1 MKKGILSAVAA
12 LSLTVSASSFAC
24 DIHGKSGFAPENNL
38 KISQWD
44 KATNG
49 MTKER
54 FLAIVASVSDIYAP
68 IVKAKGATLSMN
80 NRWDDD
86 TVNASAQQMGKTWVV
101 NMYGGLARH
110 PLTTEDGFALVVCH
124 ELGHHLGGA
133 PRKGTSWAANEGQ
146 ADYFGSMK
154 CLRRVLEKTDNAAI
168 VSKMTI
174 DAEVAKQCELVYH
187 SENEIA
193 LCERVSM
200 AGKSLGSL
208 LASLGNEGQVNF
220 TTPDKSV
227 VSRTNDNHP
236 AGQCRLDTYFNG
248 ILCDKSYDQE
258 NDKNDPKIG
267 TCIAR
272 DGYKMGPRPLCWY
285 KPGKDEI

>member
-12 LSLTVSASSFAC
+12 LSLTVSASFAC

-38 KISQWD
+38 RISQWD

-54 FLAIVASVSDIYAP
+54 FLAIVKSVSDVYAP
-68 IVKAKGATLSMN
+68 IVKEKGGVLSMN
-80 NRWDDD
+80 NNWDDD
-86 TVNASAQQMGKTWVV
+86 TVNASAQRMGKTWVV

-110 PLTTEDGFALVVCH
+110 PLTTDDGFRLVVCH
-124 ELGHHLGGA
+124 ELGHHIGGA
-133 PRKGTSWAANEGQ
+133 PRKGASWAANEGQ
-146 ADYFGSMK
+146 ADYFGAMK
-154 CLRRVLEKTDNAAI
+154 CIRRVLEKEDNVAVVA
-168 VSKMTI
+168 SMKI
-174 DAEVAKQCELVYH
+174 DAEATKQCQMIYH

-193 LCERVSM
+193 LCQRIAM

-208 LASLGNEGQVNF
+208 LGELGGNSNVQF

-227 VSRTNDNHP
+227 VSRTNDAHP
-236 AGQCRLDTYFNG
+236 AAQCRLDTYFNG
-248 ILCDKSYDQE
+248 ILCDKSYDQ
-258 NDKNDPKIG
+258 DVDLKDPKVG

-272 DGYKMGPRPLCWY
+272 DGYKVGPRPLCWY
-285 KPGKDEI
+285 KPGAGEI